1 MSEIVISGNKRYG
14 EKVVFEEFS
23 LRIEKGEI
31 LCILGPSGVGK
42 TTLLRALAG
51 LTAWDGEI
59 LGNTEKVGY
68 IFQEPRLVPHLTVVQ
83 NLIYAGAK
91 ENEVDGMLETV
102 GLSACKNQK
111 ARYLSGGEK
120 QRISFARAFLSGAGL
135 LLLDEPFSSLDI
147 ALKAKL
153 YEVFAMLWA
162 EKKPTTVFVTHDID
176 EAVALANRVVVIKDG
191 KIACDL
197 RLDRKRLPSAYG
209 DFEREKSALFQ
220 ALTKA

>member
-1 MSEIVISGNKRYG
+1 MSEIVMSGNKRYG
-14 EKVVFEEFS
+14 EKVVFEDFC

-59 LGNTEKVGY
+59 LGNTDKVGY

-153 YEVFAMLWA
+153 YEVFAMLWTV
-162 EKKPTTVFVTHDID
+162 KKPTSVLVTHDID
-176 EAVALANRVVVIKDG
+176 EAVALASRVVVIKDG

-209 DFEREKSALFQ
+209 DFEKEKNALFQ

>member
-1 MSEIVISGNKRYG
+1 MSEIVMSGNKRYG
-14 EKVVFEEFS
+14 GKVVFEDFC

-59 LGNTEKVGY
+59 LGNTDKVGY

-120 QRISFARAFLSGAGL
+120 QRISFARAFLSGAEL

-147 ALKAKL
+147 ALKEKL
-153 YEVFAMLWA
+153 YEVFATLWT
-162 EKKPTTVFVTHDID
+162 EKRPTSVLVTHDID
-176 EAVALANRVVVIKDG
+176 EAVAIASRVVVIKDG
-191 KIACDL
+191 KIVCDL
-197 RLDRKRLPSAYG
+197 RLDRKQLPSAYG
-209 DFEREKSALFQ
+209 DFEREKNALFQ